1 MSGLQINN
9 VSKSFG
15 DTKVLQNINVDIK
28 PGEFFTLV
36 GESGCGKSTL
46 LRIISGLESP
56 DTGSIH
62 INNNNVSNMDPKNRN
77 VAMVFQDYA
86 LYPHMKVRQNL
97 EMPLLMTKTSFAQR
111 IPLINRFRFNSFE
124 KSEIKKNVEDTAK
137 KLRIEH
143 LLDRKPGQLS
153 GGQRQ
158 RVALG
163 RSLVRNPEIFLMDE
177 PLSNLDAKLRE
188 SVRTEITQLHK
199 DTGLTFV
206 YVTHDQTEAM
216 TMSSK
221 IGLMHLGKFIQI
233 GTPRELYKNPSNL
246 TVARFIGS
254 PEINI
259 VPLRAFTKISEK
271 VSGTVKGEY
280 SSADIEDFVFGIR
293 PEDFVI
299 LSEQS
304 HEKYGNKNEEDLEA
318 SFDVKIVNVEDLG
331 HEMFVHCSG
340 FSASTA
346 VRIRATKRSFLSNR
360 GSGNTIKLKVSL
372 REATLFDQKGER
384 VEGFTSVQDN

>member
-111 IPLINRFRFNSFE
+111 IPLINRFRFNSSE

-177 PLSNLDAKLRE
+177 PL
-188 SVRTEITQLHK
+188 
-199 DTGLTFV
+199 
-206 YVTHDQTEAM
+206 
-216 TMSSK
+216 
-221 IGLMHLGKFIQI
+221 
-233 GTPRELYKNPSNL
+233 
-246 TVARFIGS
+246 
-254 PEINI
+254 
-259 VPLRAFTKISEK
+259 
-271 VSGTVKGEY
+271 
-280 SSADIEDFVFGIR
+280 
-293 PEDFVI
+293 
-299 LSEQS
+299 
-304 HEKYGNKNEEDLEA
+304 
-318 SFDVKIVNVEDLG
+318 
-331 HEMFVHCSG
+331 
-340 FSASTA
+340 
-346 VRIRATKRSFLSNR
+346 
-360 GSGNTIKLKVSL
+360 
-372 REATLFDQKGER
+372 
-384 VEGFTSVQDN
+384 